1 MLAMSRSRITFVVLF
16 TALVSSALLLVSPAQ
31 AALTARTV
39 SITASPIA
47 ALTSTNVTFSGKL
60 SKSPKGT
67 NVKVQRKVGTKWV
80 TVKTVKTKGPGGAYA
95 ATVVRPAK
103 AGYYVYRAFAPR
115 FEGLKAALSKPVTIA
130 ALRKTTFV
138 RPDDVNEFVLQSTG
152 KGDPGTAIGRLKAP
166 YTAGAKAVVQRK
178 ISGVWTTLG
187 NSTVTSN
194 GIFVIGYP
202 DSQSGEYRIVVS
214 RKSLNASAVSKSR
227 SYIFTSA

>member
-1 MLAMSRSRITFVVLF
+1 MSRSRITFVVLF

-152 KGDPGTAIGRLKAP
+152 KGDPGTAIGRLGAVHRRSQGSRP
-166 YTAGAKAVVQRK
+166 AQDQRRVDDAGQQHRDR
-178 ISGVWTTLG
+178 
-187 NSTVTSN
+187 N

-214 RKSLNASAVSKSR
+214 RKGLNASAVSKSR